1 MRIVHGSL
9 ALGTLALAALLLLAP
24 ASARA
29 QRPAPVAPESA
40 RILEALET
48 AFVAVADRVMPAVVN
63 VNVKSK
69 RTPAVSEAPELVM
82 PPRGPVREVPTT
94 VH

>member
-1 MRIVHGSL
+1 MRIVRGSL
-9 ALGTLALAALLLLAP
+9 ALGMLALAALLLLAP

-29 QRPAPVAPESA
+29 QRPAPVPPESA

-69 RTPAVSEAPELVM
+69 RAPAVSEAP
-82 PPRGPVREVPTT
+82 
-94 VH
+94 